1 MQSFRR
7 LACVLCIFAINDR
20 RRIIWSRP
28 GNPTRGVA
36 TTLGIT
42 RAQLRNAIHVI
53 KEDAELEP
61 RDNVT
66 IWSDGS
72 VTDANDELIGNIY
85 DEI

>member
-1 MQSFRR
+1 MCFMHLRHERSTADHLEPAREP
-7 LACVLCIFAINDR
+7 D
-20 RRIIWSRP
+20 
-28 GNPTRGVA
+28 GVA

-42 RAQLRNAIHVI
+42 RAQLRNAIHSI